1 MLDDVQKLPDDPAVL
16 KGLVASLA
24 SELRYRDILI
34 EKLKHQLVG
43 LRRHQFGSRSESL
56 DQLELTLEEEEIAR
70 ACEEPA
76 KQTTPAPTGEKRRP
90 KRRPLPDHLARH
102 ETVLSVGE
110 ACASCGGRLKQLGQD
125 VTEE

>member
-16 KGLVASLA
+16 KGLLASLA
-24 SELRYRDILI
+24 SELKVRDILI

-76 KQTTPAPTGEKRRP
+76 EQTTPAPTGEKTP
-90 KRRPLPDHLARH
+90 AKASPVAR
-102 ETVLSVGE
+102 SPG
-110 ACASCGGRLKQLGQD
+110 AQ
-125 VTEE
+125 